1 MHGNT
6 NRRNMS
12 GAFIGPKVDQTQKIC
27 HFKVV
32 RELVMMLGGMC
43 CPNLWCGKISISS
56 MMIWQD
62 YHGPRTSSGKLNRTH
77 ASSLD
82 IPKPRATA
90 GGVLQHSINLFEKLL
105 EANKP
110 MSFKFGITHDPAIRW
125 HNSTF
130 GYKVS
135 RERFQH
141 LIAIY
146 AASNPH
152 GPAFLEAALIDRF
165 GSFLLAQS
173 YDMHA
178 WFSSMA
184 HGYVMFFWKCWFAI
198 LIYTFPQLRLA
209 GVQKWTS
216 GWRFFERCWLWT
228 LLYICCLY
236 VLERTK
242 HAGKKPWHAKR
253 CVKEIKRYPL
263 MPRACNV

>member
-1 MHGNT
+1 
-6 NRRNMS
+6 MS
-12 GAFIGPKVDQTQKIC
+12 WLRAVTGQLLVKVIHSSHHVYNVCVCVIFSLDWIYTEASLGPYAWQYKQEKHVRCIHRAKGGPNPENLPLQGSARVGDDVRGHVLSQSMVWKDIYLQHDDLAGLPRSQDVFRKI
-27 HFKVV
+27 
-32 RELVMMLGGMC
+32 E
-43 CPNLWCGKISISS
+43 
-56 MMIWQD
+56 QD
-62 YHGPRTSSGKLNRTH
+62 PCL
-77 ASSLD
+77 SLD

-184 HGYVMFFWKCWFAI
+184 HGYVMFF
-198 LIYTFPQLRLA
+198 
-209 GVQKWTS
+209 
-216 GWRFFERCWLWT
+216 
-228 LLYICCLY
+228 
-236 VLERTK
+236 
-242 HAGKKPWHAKR
+242 
-253 CVKEIKRYPL
+253 
-263 MPRACNV
+263 